1 MIFFQKGNM
10 GVDAALAGRILAHS
24 GELGR
29 LAHFAWPPTDHRNRL
44 TAGASDRRLQ
54 LGR

>member
-1 MIFFQKGNM
+1 MIFFQKGNI
-10 GVDAALAGRILAHS
+10 GVDAALARRILAHS

-29 LAHFAWPPTDHRNRL
+29 VAHLAWPPTDDLERLAACASHRTLR
-44 TAGASDRRLQ
+44 